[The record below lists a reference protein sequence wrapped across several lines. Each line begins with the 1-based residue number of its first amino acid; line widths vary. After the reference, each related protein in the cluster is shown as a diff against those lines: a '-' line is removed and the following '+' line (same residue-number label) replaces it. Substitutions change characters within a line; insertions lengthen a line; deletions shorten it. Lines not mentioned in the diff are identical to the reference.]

1 LSFAD
6 NNSLHVLITT
16 GKTILDLRFGF
27 CLVDSPVCPT
37 LFHPILTYSTS
48 RLKGIFLFWCLGV
61 DSLPEGSRKVQEET
75 VKNEVENWLKDL
87 TLRMAQAIVGNPDQ
101 VRIEVTEG
109 ASMIV
114 LELSVDPDDMG
125 RIIGK
130 KGQVANAM
138 RTLLRSSAAKNGKR
152 VNLEIIQP

>member
-1 LSFAD
+1 M
-6 NNSLHVLITT
+6 
-16 GKTILDLRFGF
+16 
-27 CLVDSPVCPT
+27 
-37 LFHPILTYSTS
+37 
-48 RLKGIFLFWCLGV
+48 
-61 DSLPEGSRKVQEET
+61 QEESE
-75 VKNEVENWLKDL
+75 KNEVDNKLKEL
-87 TLRMAQAIVGNPDQ
+87 TLRMSQAVVNNPDQ

-130 KGQVANAM
+130 KGQIANAM

>member
-1 LSFAD
+1 
-6 NNSLHVLITT
+6 
-16 GKTILDLRFGF
+16 
-27 CLVDSPVCPT
+27 
-37 LFHPILTYSTS
+37 
-48 RLKGIFLFWCLGV
+48 
-61 DSLPEGSRKVQEET
+61 VQEED
-75 VKNEVENWLKDL
+75 KKQEVANKLKEL
-87 TLRMAQAIVGNPDQ
+87 TLRMAQAVVNNPDQ

-130 KGQVANAM
+130 KGQIANAM
-138 RTLLRSSAAKNGKR
+138 RTLLRSSAAQNGRR